1 MGTGAPVQQNRIIY
15 LRLET
20 RTKRDNHGQSRT
32 QCCRH
37 LSERGAER
45 RMEQR
50 KREATADRMIID
62 IHSHVIWGVDDGA
75 ETREQTFQMLRAA
88 ADDGIR
94 KIICTPHITPGVYE
108 FPEERFQ
115 EHLEISKEYIRQE
128 GLPLRLTRGAE
139 LLYTELT
146 ARLLREGKA
155 PTLEE
160 SRCPLIEFSPSDSWT
175 HILSAVQ
182 AVSRAGFTPVIAHIE
197 RYPAIRTVEQV
208 RLLKTSCFAY
218 LQVNARTLT
227 RKQPLL
233 RRRYFDHLFQEKL
246 VDFIA
251 TDTHAMPGRG
261 TCMQEGMAAL
271 EQKYGEICAGHI
283 RRQTYELFGGIL

>member
-37 LSERGAER
+37 LSERGAEG

-88 ADDGIR
+88 AEDGIR

-115 EHLEISKEYIRQE
+115 EHLETAREFIRRE

-146 ARLLREGKA
+146 ARMLRDGKV

-160 SRCPLIEFSPSDSWT
+160 SRCPLIEFSPSDSWH
-175 HILSAVQ
+175 HILNALQ
-182 AVSRAGFTPVIAHIE
+182 NVSRAGFNPVIAHME
-197 RYPAIRTVEQV
+197 RYPAIRTVDQV
-208 RLLKTSCFAY
+208 RLLKTACCAY
-218 LQVNARTLT
+218 VQVNARTLT

-233 RRRYFDHLFQEKL
+233 RRRYFDRLFQEML

-251 TDTHAMPGRG
+251 TDTHSMPGRG
-261 TCMQEGMAAL
+261 TCMREGMSAL
-271 EQKYGEICAGHI
+271 KLKYGESCAEHI
-283 RRQTYELFGGIL
+283 RIQTYGFFGRT